1 MPFQRG
7 HPRLGGKPKGHKAP
21 KTLEKEAARERVRQR
36 ITARLDPLIDAHL
49 AQAEGLKYLVT
60 RDKKTGKFIRVGPAM
75 ASRAGEEAIEVWE
88 KDPSVEGLR
97 VLLDRAL
104 DRPKEQAFDVTLDGS
119 EEMLSWL
126 QARQRENRERAPKK

>member
-1 MPFQRG
+1 MAPPRG
-7 HPRLGGKPKGHKAP
+7 HPRYGGGKPKGYKAP

-49 AQAEGLKYLVT
+49 AQAEGLTYLVT

-75 ASRAGEEAIEVWE
+75 ASKAGEETIEVWE

-104 DRPKEQAFDVTLDGS
+104 DRAKEQALDVTVDAGKDILNWLD
-119 EEMLSWL
+119 EWK
-126 QARQRENRERAPKK
+126 QKNRVPHA